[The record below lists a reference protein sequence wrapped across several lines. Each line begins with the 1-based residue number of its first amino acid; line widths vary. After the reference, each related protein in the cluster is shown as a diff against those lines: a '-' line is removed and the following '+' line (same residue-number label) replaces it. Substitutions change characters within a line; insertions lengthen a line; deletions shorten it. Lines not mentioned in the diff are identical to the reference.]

1 MIGRADITGVILCGG
16 EARRMS
22 GVNKSLEL
30 LDGTPLVAH
39 VHARLAPQVARVLIS
54 ANRSPD
60 AYAMYGDRVVPD
72 VTPGQGPLGGLSAVL
87 GAVMDAAQAH
97 AATPY
102 LFACPGD
109 APFLDRSLV
118 QRLADALNDR
128 NADVAVP
135 HDGTRA
141 QHLFLLMRT
150 ALQPALT
157 SYLDTG
163 ARSVHGWLDTQR
175 VRVVNAD
182 DIAVSF
188 TNLNTPQELRDAH
201 DHADRS
207 PHHPFRQVQEPL

>member
-1 MIGRADITGVILCGG
+1 MIDRAGITGVILCGG
-16 EARRMS
+16 AARRMS
-22 GVNKSLEL
+22 GVEKPLAL
-30 LDGTPLVAH
+30 LDDTPLVAH
-39 VHARLAPQVARVLIS
+39 VQARLAPQVARVLIS

-60 AYAMYGDRVVPD
+60 AYAVYGDRVVPD
-72 VTPGQGPLGGLSAVL
+72 HQAGMGPLGGLSAVL
-87 GAVMDAAQAH
+87 RDIGADET
-97 AATPY
+97 TPY

-118 QRLADALNDR
+118 RRLADALDGR
-128 NADVAVP
+128 DADVAVP

-157 SYLDTG
+157 AYLDTG

-175 VRVVNAD
+175 MLKVDAG
-182 DIAVSF
+182 DIAASF
-188 TNLNTPQELRDAH
+188 ANLNTPQELRDAH
-201 DHADRS
+201 DHVDRS